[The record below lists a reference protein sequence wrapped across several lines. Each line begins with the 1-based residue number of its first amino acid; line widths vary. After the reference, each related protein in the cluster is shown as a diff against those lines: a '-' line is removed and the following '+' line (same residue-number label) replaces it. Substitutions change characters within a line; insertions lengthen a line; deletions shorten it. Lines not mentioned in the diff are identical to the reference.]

1 LGGALEVTIL
11 LGGFALLLLL
21 GVPVAFALG
30 AAALVT
36 VMWMG
41 LPAVVVVQQL
51 ASGMDVFSMLAIP
64 FFIFAGDLML
74 RGRIAERLVALA
86 SAMVGHMRGGLGQ
99 VNIVAATL
107 FGGVSGSAV
116 ADASAVGGVMIPEM
130 KKRGYA
136 PDYAVNVTANAA
148 LIDLLIP
155 PSHNMIL
162 YAIAAGGAISIAD
175 LFTAGIL
182 PGMLLMAALMLAAWL
197 VAIRRGYPAEV
208 FPGWRALAWLFA
220 AALPGL
226 LLIVII
232 FAGVRSGVFTATE
245 SACVAVLYA
254 LLVTLL
260 VYRSLDLAGFREAVL
275 GAVRTTGMVML
286 IIGTATAFGWLMAL
300 LQVPAATV
308 ALLRGITEDPLLTLL
323 LINAILLLLGTFMD
337 MAPLI
342 MIGTPIFLPV
352 ALQLGMDPV
361 QFGIVMILNLGIG
374 LVTPPVG
381 PVLFVACAVG
391 RVSMWE
397 ATKTSLPFY
406 AAGLAV
412 LMLVTYVPALSLWLP
427 AQFK

>member
-1 LGGALEVTIL
+1 MEVTIL
-11 LGGFALLLLL
+11 MGAFSVLLLI
-21 GVPVAFALG
+21 GTPVAFALG

-36 VMWMG
+36 VLYMD
-41 LPAVVVVQQL
+41 LPAVVVFQQL
-51 ASGMDVFSMLAIP
+51 SSGMNVFSMLAIP

-74 RGRIAERLVALA
+74 RGRIADRLVGLA
-86 SAMVGHMRGGLGQ
+86 AAMVGHMRGGLGQ
-99 VNIVAATL
+99 VNIIAATL

-116 ADASAVGGVMIPEM
+116 ADASAVGGVMIPQM
-130 KKRGYA
+130 VKRGYA
-136 PDYAVNVTANAA
+136 RDYAVNVTANAA

-162 YAIAAGGAISIAD
+162 YVIAAGGVLSVAD
-175 LFTAGIL
+175 LFTAGII
-182 PGMLLMAALMLAAWL
+182 PGLLLMVALMVAAWL
-197 VAIRRGYPAEV
+197 VAVRRGYPRET
-208 FPGWRALAWLFA
+208 FPGWWVLCRLAFG
-220 AALPGL
+220 ALPGL
-226 LLIVII
+226 MLIVII
-232 FAGVRSGVFTATE
+232 FAGVRSGIFTATE

-254 LLVTLL
+254 LLVTIL
-260 VYRSLDLAGFREAVL
+260 VYRSLDVAGFRDAVL

-308 ALLRGITEDPLLTLL
+308 TLMQGITENPILTLL
-323 LINAILLLLGTFMD
+323 LINVILLLLGTFMD

-352 ALQLGMDPV
+352 VKALGMDPV

-374 LVTPPVG
+374 LITPPVG

-391 RVSMWE
+391 KISMWE

-406 AAGLAV
+406 LAGVVV
-412 LMLVTYVPALSLWLP
+412 LLLVTYVPALSLWLP
-427 AQFK
+427 RLFH

>member
-1 LGGALEVTIL
+1 MEVGIL

-30 AAALVT
+30 AATLLT
-36 VMWMG
+36 VLWMG
-41 LPAVVVVQQL
+41 LPAIVVFQQL

-74 RGRIAERLVALA
+74 RGRIADHLVALA
-86 SAMVGHMRGGLGQ
+86 AAMVGHMRGGLGQ

-116 ADASAVGGVMIPEM
+116 ADASAVGGVMIPQM
-130 KKRGYA
+130 RKRGYA

-162 YAIAAGGAISIAD
+162 YVIAAGGAISVAD
-175 LFTAGIL
+175 LFTAGIV
-182 PGMLLMAALMLAAWL
+182 PGLLLMASLMVTAWL
-197 VAIRRGYPAEV
+197 VAVRRGYPREA
-208 FPGWRALAWLFA
+208 FPGWWALARLA
-220 AALPGL
+220 AAAVPGL

-245 SACVAVLYA
+245 SACVAVIYA
-254 LLVTLL
+254 LLVTAL
-260 VYRSLDLAGFREAVL
+260 VYRGLDREGFRLAVL

-308 ALLRGITEDPLLTLL
+308 ALMRGITENPLLTLL
-323 LINAILLLLGTFMD
+323 LINLILLLLGTFMD

-352 ALQLGMDPV
+352 VKALGMDPV
-361 QFGIVMILNLGIG
+361 QFGVVLILNLGIG

-391 RVSMWE
+391 GVSMWE

-406 AAGLAV
+406 AAGFSV

-427 AQFK
+427 ALFR

>member
-1 LGGALEVTIL
+1 MEAAIL
-11 LGGFALLLLL
+11 LGVFALLLVI
-21 GVPVAFALG
+21 GVPVAFCLG
-30 AAALVT
+30 VAALAT
-36 VMWMG
+36 VLYMD
-41 LPAVVVVQQL
+41 LPAIVVFQQL

-74 RGRIAERLVALA
+74 RGRIADRLVALA
-86 SAMVGHMRGGLGQ
+86 AAMVGHMRGGLGQ

-175 LFTAGIL
+175 LFTAGIV
-182 PGMLLMAALMLAAWL
+182 PGMLLMGALMLAAWI
-197 VAIRRGYPAEV
+197 VAVRRGYPAET
-208 FPGWRALAWLFA
+208 FPGWWALARLLA
-220 AALPGL
+220 AAAPGL

-254 LLVTLL
+254 LLVTALL
-260 VYRSLDLAGFREAVL
+260 YRSLDARGFAAAVAGA
-275 GAVRTTGMVML
+275 ARTTGMVML
-286 IIGTATAFGWLMAL
+286 IIGAATAFGWLMAL
-300 LQVPAATV
+300 LQIPAATV
-308 ALLRGITEDPLLTLL
+308 GLLRGITEDPVLTLL

-342 MIGTPIFLPV
+342 MIGTPVFLPV
-352 ALQLGMDPV
+352 VVALGMDPV
-361 QFGIVMILNLGIG
+361 HFGIVMILNLGIG

-391 RVSMWE
+391 RVSMWD

-412 LMLVTYVPALSLWLP
+412 LMLVTYIPGLSLWLP
-427 AQFK
+427 GLFR